1 MKTFIIIP
9 ALVATALLHIVA
21 TDRASAALSLTN
33 GNFQDLTGL
42 TPNAV
47 TGWYNGVPAGW
58 SSSTTSLTFN
68 VINWNS
74 GDLAANLQT
83 LGPSSPSFTPLYQ
96 SAGLMPSTGDVTL
109 SFSILGFSG
118 TYGMAAAI
126 YNAPAGGSPASGW
139 TVLTSASYDQTADSF
154 QTLVAPNVVADTP
167 IAVGFWQ
174 WAGSPGIDNV
184 SVVPE
189 PSTYALLVI
198 SAVGVAAHVARRRR
212 LR

>member
-1 MKTFIIIP
+1 MKTSIIIP

-68 VINWNS
+68 VINWSS
-74 GDLAANLQT
+74 GNLAANLQT

-96 SAGLMPSTGDVTL
+96 SAGLMPSTGDITL

-139 TVLTSASYDQTADSF
+139 TVLTSASYDQTAGSF

>member
-1 MKTFIIIP
+1 MKTSIIIP

-139 TVLTSASYDQTADSF
+139 TVLTSASYDQTAGSF

-174 WAGSPGIDNV
+174 WASSPGIDNV